1 MIIKN
6 VKIENFRNIEKLE
19 LEPCEKVN
27 IIYGKNAQGKTNIL
41 EAIWLF
47 SGAKSFRTI
56 KEQEFIKIS
65 SPFFKNEMVFDDGE
79 RENVAVLSLSDKK
92 EVILNGVKKKTSVSL
107 AGRFLAVP
115 FVPSHLSFIT
125 GAPENRRKFIDGIIC
140 QLKPS
145 YITVLHKYHKILQ
158 HRNNLLKN
166 LYGNAELLGVL
177 DAYDEEI
184 AGCAKI
190 ICEERSR
197 YLKELSEIA
206 SDFYNGISGGKEN
219 MKTVYSPSVLGEF
232 TKENIIKSLKANRN
246 EDIRTG
252 VTGVGPH
259 RDEIEVEIN
268 SLSAKKYA
276 SQGQQRSIV
285 LVLKLAEG
293 ELMFRKSGK
302 KPVFLL
308 DDVMS
313 ELDEDRQDFI
323 LNHVKDNQVFITCC
337 DISSVLRLFS
347 GKIFGISDGKISE
360 EKNK

>member
-1 MIIKN
+1 MVVKN
-6 VKIENFRNIEKLE
+6 IKIENFRNIEKLE

-56 KEQEFIKIS
+56 KEQEFIRIS
-65 SPFFKNEMVFDDGE
+65 APFFRNEMVFDDGE
-79 RENVAVLSLSDKK
+79 RENNAILRLSDKK
-92 EVILNGVKKKTSVSL
+92 EVMLNGVKKKTSASL
-107 AGRFLAVP
+107 AGKFLAVP
-115 FVPSHLSFIT
+115 FVPAHLSFIT
-125 GAPENRRKFIDGIIC
+125 GSPENRRKFIDGIIC

-145 YITVLHKYHKILQ
+145 YISVLHKYHKILL

-166 LYGNAELLGVL
+166 LYGNAELYGVL
-177 DAYDEEI
+177 DAYDNEL
-184 AGCAKI
+184 ADCAKI
-190 ICEERSR
+190 ISEERVR
-197 YLKELSEIA
+197 YLEELSVIA
-206 SDFYNGISGGKEN
+206 SEFYSGISGGKET
-219 MKTVYSPSVLGEF
+219 MRTVYVPSVSGEIS
-232 TKENIIKSLKANRN
+232 KENILNALKINRN

-259 RDEIEVEIN
+259 RDDISVEIN
-268 SLSAKKYA
+268 ALSAKKYA

-285 LVLKLAEG
+285 LTLKLAEG
-293 ELMFRKSGK
+293 ELIYKKSGK

-347 GKIFGISDGKISE
+347 GKIFGISEGKISE
-360 EKNK
+360 EKSK